1 MHPGYVEMWLYLDSN
16 FDLISTPDYIEPL
29 RCTPRSGARCCMY
42 AFDAGPSQLIT
53 TGLLLGI
60 VVPVRYRLDEHNSL
74 YAEVYGIGT
83 ALLVLVVRQCESAP
97 PPT

>member
-1 MHPGYVEMWLYLDSN
+1 MWLYLDSN
-16 FDLISTPDYIEPL
+16 FDLISTPDCIEPL
-29 RCTPRSGARCCMY
+29 ECTPRSGARCRMS
-42 AFDAGPSQLIT
+42 AFDVGPSQLIT

-60 VVPVRYRLDEHNSL
+60 AVPVRYKLDEHNSL
-74 YAEVYGIGT
+74 PYAEVYGIGT